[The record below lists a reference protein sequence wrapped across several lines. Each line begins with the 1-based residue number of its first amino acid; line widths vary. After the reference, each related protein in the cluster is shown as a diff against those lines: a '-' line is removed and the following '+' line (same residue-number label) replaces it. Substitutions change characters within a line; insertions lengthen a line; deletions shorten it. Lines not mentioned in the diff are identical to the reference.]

1 MLLLLLSQHGAN
13 RSTHHSL
20 SSCSVFCLFFF
31 FFFFFFFCLFFFFFF
46 FSRHLF
52 LLSSAMSSPTTT
64 PTPQASRNSSTI
76 QFGNFVTE
84 HELLSR
90 TIPSL
95 FSSVRPPTVLTSA
108 ATPTPTWH
116 HIPPP
121 QPNRG
126 APRLSLGSVQV
137 SDQTQKKKKKK
148 NFFFFVFAS
157 SLKCSIQTMLI
168 LFLQVS
174 RNEWSAGD
182 TVTSLRGWHTPFAA
196 PAFVYSFGT
205 RRRVST
211 TEI

>member
-1 MLLLLLSQHGAN
+1 
-13 RSTHHSL
+13 
-20 SSCSVFCLFFF
+20 
-31 FFFFFFFCLFFFFFF
+31 
-46 FSRHLF
+46 
-52 LLSSAMSSPTTT
+52 MSSPTTT

-137 SDQTQKKKKKK
+137 SDQTHEKKKKKK
-148 NFFFFVFAS
+148 FFFFCLCLVFKVLDSNNAHLVFA
-157 SLKCSIQTMLI
+157 
-168 LFLQVS
+168 
-174 RNEWSAGD
+174 G
-182 TVTSLRGWHTPFAA
+182 VTQRMEC
-196 PAFVYSFGT
+196 
-205 RRRVST
+205 R
-211 TEI
+211 